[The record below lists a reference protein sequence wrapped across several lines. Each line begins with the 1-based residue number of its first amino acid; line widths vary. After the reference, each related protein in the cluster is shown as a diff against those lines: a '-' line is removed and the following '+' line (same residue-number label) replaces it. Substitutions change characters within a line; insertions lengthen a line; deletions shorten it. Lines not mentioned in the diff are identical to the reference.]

1 MTSTD
6 QEKNIENSTTNQLN
20 KMESPF
26 LSQNDKNKDDSE
38 ISKSK
43 IVTNTDAMV
52 DTSLSSKETSDTACK
67 KKRIA
72 DTYLTK
78 DDVDRDGD
86 DECDSSEE
94 QITRGFEKAS
104 EQVLSTRR
112 LARASNRW
120 NKASKPKGDA
130 KKESEEV
137 KEESNNKVE
146 SDKNADINTS
156 DLKVDGGSVST
167 KANPFGSISFSAS
180 TSQLKSTLQVGTET
194 TSVKDPCDKQNS
206 NPFLSPPLLPVSTT
220 NPFAEATSKK
230 NGLPTTDIKSNHV
243 DDAKNGKS
251 SDASLIPKTSI
262 FGSASVTKDSNGF
275 NLGGKSL
282 FGTSSGS
289 FFGKGFASPSTDND
303 KTIFGSMSST
313 PSNSKPSIFSK
324 SLPSSST
331 PSSGIVNTVTENT
344 PSSSV
349 QNDLKTNPDLSENG
363 NNPSTCS
370 NGEENEE
377 CMYQTRAKLFK
388 LINVSQNLAKG
399 NVASTSVSSTRGIPP
414 TSYNKL
420 DVSKTNESDGKN
432 CDGVENTEK
441 IDKESKRN
449 DKKWKEEGIGPLR
462 ILKTITSPGR
472 DTSTGEQKD
481 EKSKEN
487 DIKDRKD
494 KESIRIVQR
503 RESTPGGQG
512 TKLILNIRLHS
523 QCNISR
529 QSDNYVCLA
538 TLEATDTVDTKA
550 KSDDKS
556 PFKSVQYLFKLK
568 AKSDA
573 DGLQKSLELGLRQ
586 LNDK

>member
-1 MTSTD
+1 M
-6 QEKNIENSTTNQLN
+6 
-20 KMESPF
+20 
-26 LSQNDKNKDDSE
+26 
-38 ISKSK
+38 
-43 IVTNTDAMV
+43 
-52 DTSLSSKETSDTACK
+52 
-67 KKRIA
+67 
-72 DTYLTK
+72 
-78 DDVDRDGD
+78 
-86 DECDSSEE
+86 
-94 QITRGFEKAS
+94 
-104 EQVLSTRR
+104 
-112 LARASNRW
+112 
-120 NKASKPKGDA
+120 
-130 KKESEEV
+130 
-137 KEESNNKVE
+137 
-146 SDKNADINTS
+146 
-156 DLKVDGGSVST
+156 
-167 KANPFGSISFSAS
+167 
-180 TSQLKSTLQVGTET
+180 
-194 TSVKDPCDKQNS
+194 
-206 NPFLSPPLLPVSTT
+206 
-220 NPFAEATSKK
+220 
-230 NGLPTTDIKSNHV
+230 
-243 DDAKNGKS
+243 
-251 SDASLIPKTSI
+251 
-262 FGSASVTKDSNGF
+262 TKDSNGF

-331 PSSGIVNTVTENT
+331 PSGGIVNTVTENT